1 MSKPIPSLTLRVGV
15 IVLGQPALGH
25 LRCEMLR
32 AVLASVM
39 ALACLPAWAA
49 DNPTLPMPGVAPA
62 LAGPRPVESS
72 KTIFAGP
79 ELSEAAIHLPPSQPE
94 PRDKLLPINLA
105 TALRLSGARPLLID
119 AAQAS
124 LALAAA
130 QLEKARL
137 LWLPSMAGGVGY
149 YRHDG
154 ATQGQSG
161 TFYINTK
168 EQFMVGGGFHA
179 DVSGADALFA
189 PLAARQIVRARQADV
204 DTARNEA
211 LFATAQAYFK
221 VQDARGHL
229 AGTEDVVDKG
239 RKLADKVKGLNLGQV
254 APTDIDRAR
263 ALLADY
269 EQTLDTE
276 REAWR
281 IASADLTQVLRLDPT
296 AVVVPLEPPQILITL
311 VSPTSPV
318 DALIPI
324 GLTHRPELASQ
335 RALVQAALARIRQE
349 RMRPLVPSLILEGA
363 PGAAGPGNYMMGG
376 LFASGVHGEGNPTSA
391 RDDISLGLFWGVEN
405 LGFGNRALVH
415 ARQAEQRQMLVEL
428 FRIQDSVAADIA
440 RAHAHLISA
449 TDRLG
454 KVENE
459 LREAQLAYRGGLE
472 NLGKVVN
479 VGDSKLQVSRVL
491 DVISS
496 IQAMARAYDNY
507 FDSIS
512 LYNTAQFSLF
522 RALGYPANFLAC
534 SDAMSPS
541 APGRGPG

>member
-1 MSKPIPSLTLRVGV
+1 LV
-15 IVLGQPALGH
+15 IAIAL
-25 LRCEMLR
+25 
-32 AVLASVM
+32 VSI
-39 ALACLPAWAA
+39 LPARSA
-49 DNPTLPMPGVAPA
+49 DNPSLPMPAVTPTIAA
-62 LAGPRPVESS
+62 PRPIDCSG
-72 KTIFAGP
+72 TILSGP

-94 PRDKLLPINLA
+94 PRDKPLPITLA
-105 TALRLSGARPLLID
+105 TALRLSGARSLVID

-124 LALAAA
+124 RAVAAA

-137 LWLPSMAGGVGY
+137 LWLPSLNAGLGY
-149 YRHDG
+149 YHHDG

-161 TFYINTK
+161 TFSINTK
-168 EQFMVGGGFHA
+168 DQFMVGGGFQA
-179 DVSGADALFA
+179 DIVGADALFA
-189 PLAARQIVRARQADV
+189 PLAARQVVRARQADV
-204 DTARNEA
+204 ETARNEA

-229 AGTEDVVDKG
+229 AGTEDVIEKG
-239 RKLADKVKGLNLGQV
+239 RKLADKVKGLHLGQV

-263 ALLADY
+263 ALLADF

-296 AVVVPLEPPQILITL
+296 AVVVPLEPPQIMVTL
-311 VSPTSPV
+311 VSPGSPV

-324 GLTHRPELASQ
+324 GLTNRPELASQ

-349 RMRPLVPSLILEGA
+349 RMRPLVPSLVLQGA

-376 LFASGVHGEGNPTSA
+376 LFASGVHGAADPTGA

-415 ARQAEQRQMLVEL
+415 ERQAERRQMLVEL

-440 RAHAHLISA
+440 RAHAQLISA
-449 TDRLG
+449 STRLA
-454 KVENE
+454 KAENE
-459 LREAQLAYRGGLE
+459 LREAQLAYQGDLE
-472 NLGKVVN
+472 NLGKVVDIG
-479 VGDSKLQVSRVL
+479 VSKVQISRFL

-507 FDSIS
+507 FENIAQ
-512 LYNTAQFSLF
+512 YNTAQFSLF
-522 RALGYPANFLAC
+522 RALGYPAGLLAS
-534 SDAMSPS
+534 SDVL
-541 APGRGPG
+541 GRAAN